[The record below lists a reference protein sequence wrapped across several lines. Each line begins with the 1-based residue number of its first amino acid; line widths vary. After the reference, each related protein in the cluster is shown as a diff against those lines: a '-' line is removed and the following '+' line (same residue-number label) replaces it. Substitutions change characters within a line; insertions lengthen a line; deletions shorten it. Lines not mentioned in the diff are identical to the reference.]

1 MGEFANTLGDLYDTY
16 GPGQV
21 YMSEDSDYYLYRRD
35 MHSDAY
41 EGEAY
46 FEVNG
51 NVPYSGICG
60 IPEGVCNSELSA
72 GRAMLGTATVMEVFT
87 PDISY
92 EELPDPPGFVQ
103 ADYFGVTPHGAL
115 YEKVRLVPE
124 MFGGGSDPGNL
135 VTGTEYLDYH
145 LAQCWD
151 EIAEH
156 VDGMDDGC
164 GVCLRV
170 TPVYSGVDRVCAGV
184 LVEAESY
191 GTDAVRMCRYY
202 YNVQPGIRIDYSS
215 GESRLEAEPVV
226 VPTEEGADGD
236 EEK

>member
-1 MGEFANTLGDLYDTY
+1 MGEFANTLGELYDTY

-21 YMSEDSDYYLYRRD
+21 YMSEDSDYYMYRRD

-41 EGEAY
+41 EGDAY

-60 IPEGVCNSELSA
+60 IPEGIYNSELSS
-72 GRAMLGTATVMEVFT
+72 GRATLGTAVVTEVLGF
-87 PDISY
+87 DASR

-103 ADYFGVTPHGAL
+103 ADYQGVTPYGAL
-115 YEKVRLVPE
+115 YEKVQLVPG
-124 MFGGGSDPGNL
+124 MFGGGSGLENL
-135 VTGTEYLDYH
+135 VTGTEYLSYN
-145 LAQCWD
+145 LRQCWA
-151 EIAEH
+151 EIAGH
-156 VDGMDDGC
+156 VDDMDDGC

-170 TPVYSGVDRVCAGV
+170 TPVYSGVDSVCAGI

-202 YNVQPGIRIDYSS
+202 YNVQPGVRIDYMS
-215 GESRLEAEPVV
+215 GESCLDA
-226 VPTEEGADGD
+226 VPEIVQTEDDANGS
-236 EEK
+236 